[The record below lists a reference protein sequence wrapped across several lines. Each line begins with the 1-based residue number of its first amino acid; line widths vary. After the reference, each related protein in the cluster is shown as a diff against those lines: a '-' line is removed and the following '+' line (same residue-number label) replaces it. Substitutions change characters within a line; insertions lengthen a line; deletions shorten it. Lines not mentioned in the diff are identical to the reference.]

1 MTDPALSFEDVDLS
15 YGRTPALS
23 GINLSLDP
31 GQALALIGPNGA
43 GKTTLLRGILGTVR
57 VSGDLRILG
66 HQVGRVPAGRIGS
79 VPQSADLD
87 LSFPVTVS
95 HVVEMG
101 LYAELGWLGRLTSA
115 HRKRVRDVLERVGL
129 EHRANDR
136 FGELSGGQRQ
146 RVLLAR
152 SIVAQAQLILLDEP
166 FNGLDGP
173 NRSALLA
180 IVRSLKEE
188 GVAVVVSTHDMVLAE
203 EVCEQ
208 TLLLAGRQ
216 IAFGPTREVL
226 VDDIIRQAYGST
238 HVG

>member
-1 MTDPALSFEDVDLS
+1 MTDPALRFQDVDLS

-66 HQVGRVPAGRIGS
+66 HPVGHVPPGLIGS

-87 LSFPVTVS
+87 LSFPVTVR

-101 LYAELGWLGRLTSA
+101 LYAELGWFGRLKGE
-115 HRKRVRDVLERVGL
+115 HRRRVREVLERVDL
-129 EHRANDR
+129 ADRAQDR

-152 SIVAQAQLILLDEP
+152 SIVANAKLILLDEP

-173 NRSALLA
+173 NRSALLS

-216 IAFGPTREVL
+216 VAFGPTEEVL
-226 VDDIIRQAYGST
+226 VDDVIRQAYGSA